1 MDNIPLP
8 SPFTWNDHF
17 AGQALVLHGRAIAFS
32 TPLPNGHVRCTRKV
46 HTRHMSV
53 SFHDSLQHAASF
65 MAAWARRWEREIVE
79 LYDDLPTSTYQAVA
93 GVAVGPAP
101 EIAVPRR
108 KGRRRKASAH

>member
-8 SPFTWNDHF
+8 SPFTWTEHF

-53 SFHDSLQHAASF
+53 SFHDDLQQAASF
-65 MAAWARRWEREIVE
+65 MAAWARRWEQEIVE
-79 LYDDLPTSTYQAVA
+79 LYGDLPTSTYQTV
-93 GVAVGPAP
+93 VTTPVG
-101 EIAVPRR
+101 EAVPVIIPKR
-108 KGRRRKASAH
+108 KVRRRSH

>member
-53 SFHDSLQHAASF
+53 SFHDDLEQAASF

-79 LYDDLPTSTYQAVA
+79 LYEELPPSTYQAVA
-93 GVAVGPAP
+93 GVPADSTP
-101 EIAVPRR
+101 DVIVPRR
-108 KGRRRKASAH
+108 KPRRRRQH